1 MAYTARDFH
10 RDLAIFSTGG
20 LLGPTRSR
28 KLLAY
33 AGRKGIQL
41 AGFAAA
47 RAAPAV
53 GARVLAHPVG
63 AGAAL
68 GVGALMTQP
77 GQDLLAAAAEHG
89 RQSRILFERAQQEL
103 MMTPQTIDMAVAAQ
117 PMQIDPAVAMEI
129 ATRPTRKRVVSA
141 FNKAVKAGMST
152 VKKSTS
158 YGKKGE
164 IKPAKKA
171 FAVVTRLASAKKRKK
186 KAPKSGIRRKIW
198 NAMVS
203 LR

>member
-1 MAYTARDFH
+1 MAYTQRNFV
-10 RDLAIFSTGG
+10 RDLALWSTAT
-20 LLGPTRSR
+20 LLSKRR
-28 KLLAY
+28 QQQMIRY
-33 AGRKGIQL
+33 AAKKGIQL
-41 AGFAAA
+41 AGLAAA
-47 RAAPAV
+47 RAVPAV
-53 GARVLAHPVG
+53 GRAAIAHPVG

-77 GQDLLAAAAEHG
+77 GQDLLAASAEHG

-103 MMTPQTIDMAVAAQ
+103 MMIPQTIDMAVAAQ
-117 PMQIDPAVAMEI
+117 PMHVDPAVAMEI
-129 ATRPTRKRVVSA
+129 ATRPIRKRAVSA